1 MLTIFTTIVVCLL
14 AAFTV
19 DASWVDNA
27 ALRSSALQRTTPTTT
42 SSTAFPTYIIN
53 LDLPPAQRWTA
64 IASLP
69 KYQALAPKALAY
81 LQQQV
86 PPAVLPLL
94 EKILSNVPKYF
105 GAEFGGE
112 MVGLGK
118 ALAPAGLKL
127 GDIVAFNLIM
137 QLVSVSKNI
146 VLTTMK

>member
-27 ALRSSALQRTTPTTT
+27 ALRSSALQRTTR
-42 SSTAFPTYIIN
+42 STAFPTYMIN

>member
-27 ALRSSALQRTTPTTT
+27 ALRSSALQRTTRT
-42 SSTAFPTYIIN
+42 TAFPTYMIN

-137 QLVSVSKNI
+137 QLVSVSKNL
-146 VLTTMK
+146 VWTTMKYV